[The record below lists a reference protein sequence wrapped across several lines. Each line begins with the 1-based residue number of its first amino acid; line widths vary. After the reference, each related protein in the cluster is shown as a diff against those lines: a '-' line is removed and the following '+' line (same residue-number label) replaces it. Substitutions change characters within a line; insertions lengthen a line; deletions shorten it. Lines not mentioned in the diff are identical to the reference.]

1 MCGLTGFLIKP
12 TQWSDQSLDHLQ
24 QMAQTMFRRGP
35 DDQGIW
41 LDPNAGIAL
50 AHRRLA
56 VLDLS
61 DAGKQPMI
69 SNSGQYVL
77 ALNGEIYNHLEL
89 RQTLESLQNGRAID
103 PQSWRGHS
111 DTETVL
117 AAFDVW
123 GIEATLQKLVGMF
136 AMAIWDRQTQCLTL
150 TRDRLGEKPLY
161 YGWVGNALVFGS
173 ELKPIKTFPGFN
185 NPLERQ
191 ALTLYMRHNYIP
203 APWSIYQNIW
213 KLAPGCLVQFDQ
225 RTALQPSTGQG
236 NVLPYWSLKDVA
248 QRGLSKPFTGTQEDA
263 ADELE
268 SLIRQSLRGQMI
280 ADVPL
285 GAFLSGGYDSSTVT
299 ALMQSLSE
307 APVKTFTIGFEQAQY
322 NEAQHAKVVAQHLGT
337 DHTEWYLTPQDALNV
352 IPSLPELYDEPFADS
367 SQIPTHLVCQLAKR
381 HVTVALSGD
390 AGDELFGG
398 YNRYFWASAIWNKLN
413 RWPKSAR
420 HLLASSLTGLAP
432 NTWDKLFET
441 FKFATP
447 KRLRFNNPGDRLHK
461 ASSVLRAPH
470 PEAVYLKLISHWD
483 DPEALV
489 IHGQEPLTPITNPRD
504 WLDCQDF
511 AQRMMY
517 LDTCTYLPDDIL
529 VKVDRAA
536 MGVSLETRTPFLDH
550 RIVEFAWQ
558 LPLSYKMQG
567 SSGKKVLRDVLY
579 RHVPQS
585 LVERPKMGFG
595 VPIDTWLRGP
605 LKEWA
610 QDLLSSDKLRSE
622 GYLNPEPI
630 EQKWREHLSGSR
642 NWAYHLWDILMFQ
655 AWLDTQR
662 A

>member
-12 TQWSDQSLDHLQ
+12 AQWSDQSLGHLH

-89 RQTLESLQNGRAID
+89 RQTLESLQNGSAID

-136 AMAIWDRQTQCLTL
+136 AMVIWDRQAQSLTL

-173 ELKPIKTFPGFN
+173 ELKPIKAFPSFN
-185 NPLERQ
+185 NELERQ

-268 SLIRQSLRGQMI
+268 RLIRQSLRGQMI

-307 APVKTFTIGFEQAQY
+307 SPVKTFTIGFEQAQY
-322 NEAQHAKVVAQHLGT
+322 NEAQHAKAVAQHLGT

-398 YNRYFWASAIWNKLN
+398 YNRYFWANAIWNKLN

-461 ASSVLRAPH
+461 ASSVLRATH

-489 IHGQEPLTPITNPRD
+489 IHGQEPLTPITNPQD
-504 WLDCQDF
+504 WLDCPDF

-517 LDTCTYLPDDIL
+517 LDACTYLPDDIL